1 MEGEDG
7 VDVDPDLEL
16 FEQKAHFY
24 RGRAK
29 IDIQRLRDEEGVN
42 EPTRTIDE
50 QNVVRLHQVYELD
63 DCLRL
68 DPDHFVPALV
78 DPPLL
83 REALTLSQLQQR
95 DLLGY
100 NEPKHLDIPIGGQV
114 RILHGRHRLLAA
126 ERSLL
131 PGDKWWVV
139 ELYDHGQCNEQE
151 ADSLTADHIHL

>member
-78 DPPLL
+78 DPLLL
-83 REALTLSQLQQR
+83 REALTLSQL
-95 DLLGY
+95 
-100 NEPKHLDIPIGGQV
+100 
-114 RILHGRHRLLAA
+114 
-126 ERSLL
+126 
-131 PGDKWWVV
+131 
-139 ELYDHGQCNEQE
+139 
-151 ADSLTADHIHL
+151 